1 MHLLLERANPCS
13 VSEGDAARVL
23 AARVRRAALVGV
35 GPWLVKAHYASEMA
49 NFLGARPCSD
59 MLAAVSN

>member
-1 MHLLLERANPCS
+1 MRRLLEGANPCS
-13 VSEGDAARVL
+13 VSEGDAAYEL

-35 GPWLVKAHYASEMA
+35 GPWPVKAHYASEKA
-49 NFLGARPCSD
+49 LSIRARPCPD